1 MSDDANHQAQPG
13 PSPAPASAHAPDRL
27 VAYAAALGVADA
39 ARLAA
44 ALRQRAAD
52 AGDHGAAPATAD
64 GIAALDGFLDELAA
78 RVADDPDAEPRRS
91 PAAVRFTL
99 ARHLA
104 ALLTA
109 HPDAPADPAAAD
121 AIAAALARHH
131 DVLPGGV
138 LPTHPH
144 QEMPRQPLGA
154 LPAVLRSQ
162 FWTSAYRFGPFGNR
176 RNSAAADDSPR
187 PSGVAENASGP
198 RAAPSP
204 TESPA

>member
-1 MSDDANHQAQPG
+1 MND
-13 PSPAPASAHAPDRL
+13 APDRL
-27 VAYAAALGVADA
+27 AAYAAALGVTDADAA

-52 AGDHGAAPATAD
+52 APDTGDTPTVPDA
-64 GIAALDGFLDELAA
+64 IAALDGFLDELAA

-121 AIAAALARHH
+121 ALAAALARHH
-131 DVLPGGV
+131 DALPGGV

-187 PSGVAENASGP
+187 PAGVAETSPVPAPANA
-198 RAAPSP
+198 P